1 MVTGRRGEYT
11 NSLSHAHTSV
21 HTTNF
26 SSNLLFYC
34 VSAEHGQQKTFKRK
48 RSLINWPFW
57 RGSSSQLDGLPLS
70 PTTLSHTQGQ
80 LFGRPLSFLCSAEHG
95 LPKPIMVSPAE
106 GSYVTRVR
114 TLSEGGV
121 TGRLEVTE
129 GTVGQR
135 KQEPFGQ

>member
-11 NSLSHAHTSV
+11 NSLSHTHTSV

-95 LPKPIMVSPAE
+95 LPKPIMVSPA
-106 GSYVTRVR
+106 GGR
-114 TLSEGGV
+114 TLPGSGPCLGEG
-121 TGRLEVTE
+121 LQE
-129 GTVGQR
+129 G
-135 KQEPFGQ
+135 